1 MIAFAILRGTFDLAG
16 KRELVAKLE
25 RAAAAPE
32 FWANHKRAQQH
43 MRRLT
48 QTRAVVQTWEGLLTR
63 SDDLV
68 QLFELAQGEGD
79 AQMVEALESDLA
91 DLVRELAERELEL
104 QLAGANDARPA
115 ILAVNQG
122 AGGVDAQD
130 WSEMVLRMY
139 LRWAEQSGY
148 DAELLDYTPG
158 DEAGLKSAAIR
169 VDGEYPYGYLKSERG
184 VHRLV
189 RLSPFDSGN
198 RRHTSFAGVEVY
210 PEPEDAGEIEI
221 DTNDLKFEAFRAS
234 GHGGQSVQKNST
246 AVRITHGPSGIVV
259 SVQNERSQAQNRQVA
274 MRILRARLNDL
285 EQQRRAK
292 EQAALKGE
300 HVSAEFGNQVRSYV
314 LHPYQMVK
322 DHRTNHETSDAAAV
336 LDGELQSFLQAY
348 LRNTMSATGA

>member
-1 MIAFAILRGTFDLAG
+1 
-16 KRELVAKLE
+16 
-25 RAAAAPE
+25 
-32 FWANHKRAQQH
+32 

-48 QTRAVVQTWEGLLTR
+48 RVRDQATAWESLHTRA
-63 SDDLV
+63 
-68 QLFELAQGEGD
+68 
-79 AQMVEALESDLA
+79 A
-91 DLVRELAERELEL
+91 DLVEFYKLAHADDDSSMVESLDADLLELQDTLRERELVLHLSGEHD
-104 QLAGANDARPA
+104 GSPA

-130 WSEMVLRMY
+130 WSQMLVRMY

-148 DAELLDYTPG
+148 EAELLDQTPG
-158 DEAGLKSAAIR
+158 EEAGIKSAAIR
-169 VDGEYPYGYLKSERG
+169 VEGDHPYGYLKSERG

-189 RLSPFDSGN
+189 RISPFDSGN

-210 PEPEDAGEIEI
+210 PEPEDATEIII
-221 DTNDLKFEAFRAS
+221 DPNDIRLETFRAS
-234 GHGGQSVQKNST
+234 GHGGQSVQKNMT
-246 AVRITHGPSGIVV
+246 AVRITHEPSGLVV

-274 MRILRARLNDL
+274 MRILTARLNDL

-322 DHRTNHETSDAAAV
+322 DHRTQHETSSAEAV
-336 LDGELQSFLQAY
+336 LDGDLRGFLQAY
-348 LRNTMSATGA
+348 LRSTVAN

>member
-1 MIAFAILRGTFDLAG
+1 MEQAASAPDFWTDH
-16 KRELVAKLE
+16 
-25 RAAAAPE
+25 RA
-32 FWANHKRAQQH
+32 AQQH
-43 MRRLT
+43 MRTLT
-48 QTRAVVQTWEGLLTR
+48 RMKDVVQAWDGLATR
-63 SDDLV
+63 TDDLA
-68 QLFELAQGEGD
+68 QLFEMAQSEED
-79 AQMVEALESDLA
+79 AQMIGALES
-91 DLVRELAERELEL
+91 ELEALKLELEERELVL
-104 QLAGANDARPA
+104 QLGGENDARPA
-115 ILAVNQG
+115 IVAVNQG

-130 WSEMVLRMY
+130 WSEMLLRMY

-148 DAELLDYTPG
+148 DADLLDYTPG

-169 VDGEYPYGYLKSERG
+169 VDGAFPYGYLKSERG

-210 PEPEDAGEIEI
+210 PEPEAAGEIEI
-221 DTNDLKFEAFRAS
+221 DANDLKMEAFRAS

-246 AVRITHGPSGIVV
+246 AVRITHEPSGIVV

-274 MRILRARLNDL
+274 MRILQARLNDL

-292 EQAALKGE
+292 EQAKLKGE

-322 DHRTNHETSDAAAV
+322 DHRTNHETSDANAV

-348 LRNTMSATGA
+348 LRTTMSAPGG